1 MLKNYLKI
9 TWRNLLR
16 HKAFSFINI
25 LGLAIGMASSAL
37 ILLWIQNE
45 VSYDQFHEKKD
56 RLYEVYN
63 RSVIDGKLWCW
74 STTPKVMGKVL
85 KQSYPQIE
93 ETARTTD
100 NTFLFIIGDKHLN
113 VQGNFTDPGFLTMF
127 SFPLIKGDPKTALNT
142 IHSIVIT
149 EKLSKKLFGDADAM
163 GKTIKIDSNAY
174 FNVTG
179 VMKDLPNNTRF
190 QFEYL
195 LPWSYMKKIG
205 WDDEYWGNNSIQTWV
220 LLKKGV
226 TEAQADAAIVNV
238 TKSHSDT
245 KDISQFLHPL
255 SKWRLYSKFDD
266 KGKVSGG
273 RIETIRIF
281 SIIASFILLIA
292 CINFMNL
299 STARS
304 EKRAREVGIRKVVGA
319 LRNSLIYQFLG
330 ESVLIAFIAGI
341 IALIAVQL
349 SISGFNILTDKQLFV
364 PYGNPYFWLVF
375 LGFIFFTGIISGS
388 YPALYLSSFKPV
400 SVLKGTFKAANA
412 LVTPRKLLVVIQFTF
427 AVVLI
432 VCTII
437 IRQQLKYAQDR
448 DSGYKKDNLVY
459 VMMKGSIKKNYKAIK
474 NDLLNSGAATAVT
487 KTSSPITEGW
497 SDSWGYNWNGRQA
510 GGEKIDFNIF
520 NTDGDF
526 VKTIGLKVIAGR
538 DIDII
543 NYPSDSSAMLLNEA
557 SVKIMGF
564 KNPVGQVVRNGE
576 GKDAQLWHVVGVVKD
591 FILQSPYEPVKH
603 MLIQGPK
610 AWFNVIHFKLN
621 NAHNT
626 AENLKLAEQVF
637 KKYNPEYPF
646 EYNFVDQEY
655 AQKFGDEQ
663 RIGTLASLF
672 AGLTIIISCLGLFG
686 LAAYMAQNRIKE
698 IGIRKVLGASVAG
711 VTTMLSKDFLKLV
724 MISFVI
730 ATPIAWWAMYTWL
743 KGYSYRITI
752 SVWVFVLAAFIT
764 VLISLITVSFQAV
777 KAALTN
783 PVKSLKGE

>member
-1 MLKNYLKI
+1 
-9 TWRNLLR
+9 
-16 HKAFSFINI
+16 
-25 LGLAIGMASSAL
+25 
-37 ILLWIQNE
+37 
-45 VSYDQFHEKKD
+45 
-56 RLYEVYN
+56 
-63 RSVIDGKLWCW
+63 
-74 STTPKVMGKVL
+74 
-85 KQSYPQIE
+85 
-93 ETARTTD
+93 
-100 NTFLFIIGDKHLN
+100 
-113 VQGNFTDPGFLTMF
+113 
-127 SFPLIKGDPKTALNT
+127 
-142 IHSIVIT
+142 
-149 EKLSKKLFGDADAM
+149 
-163 GKTIKIDSNAY
+163 
-174 FNVTG
+174 
-179 VMKDLPNNTRF
+179 
-190 QFEYL
+190 
-195 LPWSYMKKIG
+195 
-205 WDDEYWGNNSIQTWV
+205 
-220 LLKKGV
+220 
-226 TEAQADAAIVNV
+226 
-238 TKSHSDT
+238 
-245 KDISQFLHPL
+245 
-255 SKWRLYSKFDD
+255 
-266 KGKVSGG
+266 
-273 RIETIRIF
+273 
-281 SIIASFILLIA
+281 
-292 CINFMNL
+292 
-299 STARS
+299 
-304 EKRAREVGIRKVVGA
+304 
-319 LRNSLIYQFLG
+319 
-330 ESVLIAFIAGI
+330 
-341 IALIAVQL
+341 
-349 SISGFNILTDKQLFV
+349 
-364 PYGNPYFWLVF
+364 
-375 LGFIFFTGIISGS
+375 
-388 YPALYLSSFKPV
+388 
-400 SVLKGTFKAANA
+400 KAANA

-459 VMMKGSIKKNYKAIK
+459 VMMKGSIKKNYTAIK
-474 NDLLNSGAATAVT
+474 SDLLNSGAATAVT

-526 VKTIGLKVIAGR
+526 VKTMGLKVIAGR

-564 KNPVGQVVRNGE
+564 KNPVGQIVRNGE

-626 AENLKLAEQVF
+626 SENLKRAEQVF

-655 AQKFGDEQ
+655 ASKFGDEQ

-752 SVWVFVLAAFIT
+752 SIWVFVLAAFIT